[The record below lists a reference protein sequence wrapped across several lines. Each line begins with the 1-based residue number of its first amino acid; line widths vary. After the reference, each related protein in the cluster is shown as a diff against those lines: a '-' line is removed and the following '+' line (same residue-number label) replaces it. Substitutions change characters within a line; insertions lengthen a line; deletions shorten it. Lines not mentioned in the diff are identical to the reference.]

1 MFKLT
6 AAAACIAALAAH
18 PAKAE
23 LAFEET
29 TQAAGINHVGSSFGA
44 AWGDFNADGR
54 PDLWVGNHF
63 DRPSLYINAGDGTF
77 ADRAGAIWPG
87 GRRDAHGAAWADLDN
102 DGDQDLIETIGSGG
116 ATRVYLNEGGVFVDK
131 ASDWGLGTAGIRS
144 RTPLLFDW
152 NADRHLDIVLT
163 QALGV
168 DTFPIVLTNDGQRF
182 SDASEQTGVRLQR
195 STAAYLADLTGD
207 GRADLSLLDPSI
219 AGFPGALYDLGSLPF
234 MDRSEALRLGRGQV
248 SDAVIADFDND
259 LQNDVVLLFHG
270 GAQQVI
276 QPDASSIAFAAVAS
290 ANQAPA
296 VTFTA
301 GRIELEVCGISA
313 GAVRGGS
320 AKTRLDTTP
329 RPELGGGCLALM
341 LDPSQPAVS
350 GVPDSTAGSDEGL
363 FVGFDAAQGKWAIS
377 VLSRST
383 LAVNVIV
390 TAETPV
396 TDLATLGFAATPP
409 TTAPLYFRQ
418 RAAGEFEDVTSNSG
432 LDAIL
437 PCAPGT
443 AADFDN
449 DMDLDL
455 YLVCTRASAN
465 EPNVL
470 LENLGDGRF
479 RAVAEAGGAAGAREG
494 RGESAAVADYDGD
507 GWLDLFLTN
516 GEGGAPFN
524 RGPHQLFRNK
534 ASGNHW
540 LQVELIGTA
549 SNPGGVGARLVL
561 EAGNVR
567 QLREYA
573 GGLHQRAQDFQI
585 VHFGLADHAEATRLS
600 ITWPSGCTQT
610 LEGIAADQRLK
621 VAEPCGELDHQRV
634 ADTACAVCHE
644 AAANHP
650 PTTPVN
656 ASACEQCHS
665 STNTWA
671 ALTAVGLDVTP
682 VPKDSGGEPSGSIN
696 DSSGDGG
703 SGAWGILG
711 MGLLLLGGVWRTV
724 RIRRCQFH
732 TAPYAAAPLHPT
744 SL

>member
-1 MFKLT
+1 MFKLS
-6 AAAACIAALAAH
+6 ALAVVACIAVHAAS
-18 PAKAE
+18 PANAE

-29 TQAAGINHVGSSFGA
+29 TQAAGINHLGSSFGA
-44 AWGDFNADGR
+44 AWGDFNADGH

-63 DRPSLYINAGDGTF
+63 DTPSLYINNVDGSF
-77 ADRAGAIWPG
+77 ADRADDIWPG
-87 GRRDAHGAAWADLDN
+87 GHRDAHGAAWADLDN

-116 ATRVYLNEGGVFVDK
+116 ASRVYLNEGGAFVDK
-131 ASDWGLGTAGIRS
+131 ASDWGLGTTGVRS

-152 NADRHLDIVLT
+152 NGDRFLDIVLT

-168 DTFPIVLTNDGQRF
+168 GTFPIILTNNGQRF
-182 SDASEQTGVRLQR
+182 SDAGEQTGVRLQR

-207 GRADLSLLDPSI
+207 GRPDLSLLDPSI
-219 AGFPGALYDLGSLPF
+219 AGFPGALYELESSPFTDRSADLQLGS
-234 MDRSEALRLGRGQV
+234 GQV
-248 SDAVIADFDND
+248 SDAVIADFNND

-270 GAQQVI
+270 GAQQAI
-276 QPDASSIAFAAVAS
+276 QPDASSLAFAVVAS
-290 ANQAPA
+290 ASQAPA
-296 VTFTA
+296 VSFTA

-313 GAVRGGS
+313 GALRGGS
-320 AKTRLDTTP
+320 AKSPLDTAP
-329 RPELGGGCLALM
+329 RPALGGGCLAST
-341 LDPSQPAVS
+341 LDPAQTTVA
-350 GVPDSTAGSDEGL
+350 GLPDRSAGSDDGVL
-363 FVGFDAAQGKWAIS
+363 VGFDAAQGKWVIS
-377 VLSRST
+377 VLSRTT

-390 TAETPV
+390 RAETPV
-396 TDLATLGFAATPP
+396 TDLATLGFAAAPAV
-409 TTAPLYFRQ
+409 TAPRYFRQ
-418 RAAGEFEDVTSNSG
+418 QAAGEFEDVTNDSG
-432 LDAIL
+432 LDAPL
-437 PCAPGT
+437 PCAPGS

-479 RAVAEAGGAAGAREG
+479 RAVAEAGGAAGSREG
-494 RGESAAVADYDGD
+494 RGESVAVADYDGD

-549 SNPGGVGARLVL
+549 SNPGGVGAELVL
-561 EAGNVR
+561 ETGNVR

-585 VHFGLADHAEATRLS
+585 VHFGLADHTEATRLS

-610 LEGIAADQRLK
+610 IENIAADQRLK
-621 VAEPCGELDHQRV
+621 IAEPCGELDHQRV

-644 AAANHP
+644 VEANHP
-650 PTTPVN
+650 STAPVE
-656 ASACEQCHS
+656 ASACSQCHS
-665 STNTWA
+665 STDTWA
-671 ALTAVGLDVTP
+671 ALTDAGLAVVPG
-682 VPKDSGGEPSGSIN
+682 PKDPAGESGGSG
-696 DSSGDGG
+696 DAGGDGG
-703 SGAWGILG
+703 GAWSLLGIV
-711 MGLLLLGGVWRTV
+711 LLLLGGLWRTV
-724 RIRRCQFH
+724 RQCS
-732 TAPYAAAPLHPT
+732 AAARAAPPLQPT
-744 SL
+744 SE